1 MWSSVKIGSQIVLF
15 KPDDSWVL
23 VVVQFLDGSE
33 RWGTIK
39 SERYKKSEFS
49 NDDLFSKYNYVCWMV
64 NNDSHRFVYD
74 RDARQF
80 TEIKYGRTVG
90 QYTFEEFDQLVKDRG
105 MGSEFSQYEFRI
117 EKE

>member
-1 MWSSVKIGSQIVLF
+1 MTYRQIFLDIHDYVTKIVLF

-23 VVVQFLDGSE
+23 VIVQFLDGSE

-49 NDDLFSKYNYVCWMV
+49 NDS
-64 NNDSHRFVYD
+64 
-74 RDARQF
+74 RQF
-80 TEIKYGRTVG
+80 TEIKYSRTVG

-105 MGSEFSQYEFRI
+105 MVSEFSPYEFRI

>member
-1 MWSSVKIGSQIVLF
+1 MI
-15 KPDDSWVL
+15 
-23 VVVQFLDGSE
+23 
-33 RWGTIK
+33 
-39 SERYKKSEFS
+39 
-49 NDDLFSKYNYVCWMV
+49 

-80 TEIKYGRTVG
+80 SEIKYGRTVG

-105 MGSEFSQYEFRI
+105 MVSEFSPYEFKV

>member
-1 MWSSVKIGSQIVLF
+1 MTTCS
-15 KPDDSWVL
+15 PC
-23 VVVQFLDGSE
+23 
-33 RWGTIK
+33 
-39 SERYKKSEFS
+39 
-49 NDDLFSKYNYVCWMV
+49 CWMI

-74 RDARQF
+74 RDSRQF

-105 MGSEFSQYEFRI
+105 MISEFSPYEFKI